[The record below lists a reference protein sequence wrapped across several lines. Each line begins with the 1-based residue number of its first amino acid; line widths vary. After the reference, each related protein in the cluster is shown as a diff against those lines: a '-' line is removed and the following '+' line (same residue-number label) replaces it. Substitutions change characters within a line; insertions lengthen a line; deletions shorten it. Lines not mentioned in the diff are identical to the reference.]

1 MTSSTCERQASGHC
15 VTFLRRK
22 SSLRG
27 YAGSCLAQA
36 DRQSKCCKSCC
47 KGTFAGR
54 CTQFVTGGTRRQHA
68 ENDLVIGD
76 QASVESP
83 AIREEHVSETRD
95 LDALLSRVERLEKEN
110 RRLKQGALAF
120 LLLIASVG
128 LMAQTKQKPSV
139 PSSSQR
145 QKGRA
150 PVPAGPTAVEAQSFI
165 LKDLNGHVRAELG
178 LAGST
183 PSLKFK
189 DESGSALV
197 TLALNADAPG
207 GPLLLLSD
215 PQHHAAVA
223 LSVLE
228 HAGPQLSLTGERADI
243 QLHMGVAPDG
253 TTLELSDKDGFT
265 TSIGNGVVAKNNQ
278 AKQTSAA
285 SIVLYGKQRKVLW
298 SVP

>member
-1 MTSSTCERQASGHC
+1 VS
-15 VTFLRRK
+15 
-22 SSLRG
+22 
-27 YAGSCLAQA
+27 
-36 DRQSKCCKSCC
+36 D
-47 KGTFAGR
+47 
-54 CTQFVTGGTRRQHA
+54 TREFH
-68 ENDLVIGD
+68 
-76 QASVESP
+76 
-83 AIREEHVSETRD
+83 
-95 LDALLSRVERLEKEN
+95 ALLSRVERLEKEN

-128 LMAQTKQKPSV
+128 LMAQTKQKPPAST
-139 PSSSQR
+139 SSQR
-145 QKGRA
+145 PKGRA
-150 PVPAGPTAVEAQSFI
+150 PVAPAPAGPTAVEAQSFI
-165 LKDLNGHVRAELG
+165 LKDSNGHVRAELG
-178 LAGST
+178 LTGST

-197 TLALNADAPG
+197 TLALNSDAPG

-215 PQHHAAVA
+215 PQHHASVA

-265 TSIGNGVVAKNNQ
+265 TSIGSGVVPKNGQ
-278 AKQTSAA
+278 AKKTSAA
-285 SIVLYGKQRKVLW
+285 SIVLFGKQRIVLW

>member
-1 MTSSTCERQASGHC
+1 
-15 VTFLRRK
+15 
-22 SSLRG
+22 
-27 YAGSCLAQA
+27 
-36 DRQSKCCKSCC
+36 
-47 KGTFAGR
+47 
-54 CTQFVTGGTRRQHA
+54 
-68 ENDLVIGD
+68 
-76 QASVESP
+76 
-83 AIREEHVSETRD
+83 
-95 LDALLSRVERLEKEN
+95 VERLEKEN

-128 LMAQTKQKPSV
+128 LMAQTKQKPSA

-150 PVPAGPTAVEAQSFI
+150 PAPAPAGPTAVEAQSFI

-178 LAGST
+178 LTGST

-197 TLALNADAPG
+197 TLALNTDAPG

-253 TTLELSDKDGFT
+253 TTLELSDKNGFT
-265 TSIGNGVVAKNNQ
+265 TSIGSGVVAKNGQ

>member
-1 MTSSTCERQASGHC
+1 
-15 VTFLRRK
+15 
-22 SSLRG
+22 
-27 YAGSCLAQA
+27 
-36 DRQSKCCKSCC
+36 
-47 KGTFAGR
+47 
-54 CTQFVTGGTRRQHA
+54 
-68 ENDLVIGD
+68 
-76 QASVESP
+76 
-83 AIREEHVSETRD
+83 VSETRD

-128 LMAQTKQKPSV
+128 LMAQTKQKPSA

-150 PVPAGPTAVEAQSFI
+150 PAPAPAGPTAVEAQGFI
-165 LKDLNGHVRAELG
+165 LKDANGHVRAELG
-178 LAGST
+178 LTGSS

-215 PQHHAAVA
+215 PQHHASVA